1 MAATG
6 LKRRV
11 EALEKHAPGAFKA
24 WVRVIQ
30 YEDQSE
36 ADAIAVHEAEH
47 GPIGDCNRILRVI
60 IRKPGRC
67 NA

>member
-11 EALEKHAPGAFKA
+11 EALENRTDGAFVP

-36 ADAIAVHEAEH
+36 ADAMAKHEAEN